1 MKKVIDILGIVA
13 IVVTA
18 IIATAGSINYG
29 CANHEHI
36 YTIFGVLNF
45 AGWSYIAY
53 KWVKDRGMI

>member
-1 MKKVIDILGIVA
+1 MRKVIDILGIVA

-29 CANHEHI
+29 CANQEHI

-45 AGWSYIAY
+45 AGWAYIAY